1 MTRHI
6 GAEDLARYR
15 ERDLGSRKSAR
26 IRAHLAGC
34 PRCVALDEELAGV
47 TAMLASAPA
56 PVMPDQVTARIQAAL
71 RAEAAMP
78 VTAAAGTRHETVP
91 PAAAGQHRQSQH
103 AAGGA
108 GSRRHWRL
116 PELRSRLA
124 VRALGVATAAAAVA
138 GGAYGISQLGAAVQ
152 SGASTSAGSA
162 GIAAGPLR
170 QTPARLSGPALHY
183 PVAGRQ
189 ATITPVSSGTHFVQQ
204 HLASQVAGTL
214 RRAGPSLPEKQG
226 ADISNHRGTRPAPT
240 SSGQRKSFHGI
251 PVSALQGCVTR
262 ISAGRRVQL
271 VDVASYQGR
280 QATVIV
286 VAAAGGTGGSR
297 VFVVGPGCSG
307 SDSDLITE
315 ASLPGA
321 G

>member
-34 PRCVALDEELAGV
+34 PRCVGLDEDIAGV

-78 VTAAAGTRHETVP
+78 VTAAAGARHETP
-91 PAAAGQHRQSQH
+91 PPLAAAGQHRQSRH

-124 VRALGVATAAAAVA
+124 VRALGVATAVAAVA

-152 SGASTSAGSA
+152 GGASTSAGSA
-162 GIAAGPLR
+162 GLAGPLR
-170 QTPARLSGPALHY
+170 QTPARLNAPALHY

-189 ATITPVSSGTHFVQQ
+189 VTVTPVSSGTHFVQQ

-214 RRAGPSLPEKQG
+214 RRPGLSRPASQGP
-226 ADISNHRGTRPAPT
+226 DISNHPRTRSAPI
-240 SSGQRKSFHGI
+240 SSGQRRSFHGI
-251 PVSALQGCVTR
+251 PVSALQGCVMR

-297 VFVVGPGCSG
+297 IFVVGPGCSA

>member
-15 ERDLGSRKSAR
+15 EQDLGSRKSAR

-47 TAMLASAPA
+47 TAMLASASA

-78 VTAAAGTRHETVP
+78 LTAAAGASQETPP
-91 PAAAGQHRQSQH
+91 PATAGQHRQSRH

-108 GSRRHWRL
+108 GSRHQWRL

-124 VRALGVATAAAAVA
+124 VRALGVATAVAAVA

-152 SGASTSAGSA
+152 GGASSSAGSA
-162 GIAAGPLR
+162 NVAGPLR
-170 QTPARLSGPALHY
+170 QAPARLSAPALHY

-189 ATITPVSSGTHFVQQ
+189 ATVTPVSSGTHFVQQ
-204 HLASQVAGTL
+204 RLASQVASTL
-214 RRAGPSLPEKQG
+214 RRPGLSRPASQGP
-226 ADISNHRGTRPAPT
+226 DISSHPRTRPAPI
-240 SSGQRKSFHGI
+240 SSGQRESFHGI
-251 PVSALQGCVTR
+251 PVSALRGCVMR

-297 VFVVGPGCSG
+297 IFVVGPGCSA